1 MRWGFAI
8 ALLGI
13 SAAASACTETSSY
26 VATPASPSTY
36 TATSNVDVPTPPR
49 RHVTVT
55 IDKSIGRDCEIVAVF
70 DVHTHAESQDKGF
83 EELRARAEALGADAV
98 IGAEF
103 EHGDGGE
110 PSHLS
115 GMAVKFSAPRPAY
128 DPLGEIDIP
137 SNEDDT
143 DKGLDAMKAKAAA
156 MGADEVVNVQFEHG
170 EDGQLGHLT
179 GIAVKYR
186 R

>member
-1 MRWGFAI
+1 MRWGLAF
-8 ALLGI
+8 ALL
-13 SAAASACTETSSY
+13 ALLPVLPACAETSSYSTPSYGTSDY
-26 VATPASPSTY
+26 VATPAPPS
-36 TATSNVDVPTPPR
+36 PPR
-49 RHVTVT
+49 KHVIVTV
-55 IDKSIGRDCEIVAVF
+55 DKSIGRECEIMAVF
-70 DVHTHAESQDKGF
+70 DIHTHAESQDKGF
-83 EELRARAEALGADAV
+83 DELRARAEAMGADAV

-103 EHGDGGE
+103 EHGDEGE

-115 GMAVKFSAPRPAY
+115 GMAVKFTNPRPAY
-128 DPLGEIDIP
+128 DPIGEIDIP

-143 DKGLDAMKAKAAA
+143 DKGLDAMKAKAAS

-170 EDGQLGHLT
+170 EDGKMGHLT